1 MILYNVTTNIDK
13 AAEQDWLR
21 WMKAEHIPDVLATG
35 LPVEGKLLRLL
46 TEVENGGATY
56 TAQYFFNAME
66 DYLTYQKFY
75 APAMQRKVNERY
87 ANQYVSFRTLLED
100 A

>member
-13 AAEQDWLR
+13 AVEQDWLR
-21 WMKAEHIPDVLATG
+21 WMKDEHIPSVLATG
-35 LPVEGKLLRLL
+35 LPVEGKILRLL

-75 APAMQRKVNERY
+75 APAMQRQVSERF